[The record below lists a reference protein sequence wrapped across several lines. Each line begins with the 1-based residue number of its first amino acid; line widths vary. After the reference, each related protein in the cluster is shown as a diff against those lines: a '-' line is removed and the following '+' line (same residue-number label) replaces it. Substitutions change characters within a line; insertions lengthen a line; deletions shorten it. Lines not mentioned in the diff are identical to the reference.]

1 MPIITNSAPLF
12 VKINAPEA
20 RGKGGEDFVARVG
33 HLGWVV
39 DWVTCLKEYVPIDT
53 LGIELGAGFC

>member
-20 RGKGGEDFVARVG
+20 RGGGGEDFGAREA
-33 HLGWVV
+33 LGEGG
-39 DWVTCLKEYVPIDT
+39 L
-53 LGIELGAGFC
+53 